1 MIRDMRARAI
11 ILAALAAACCATT
24 GCSETYQRVE
34 GVTPGAGDAV
44 AANTVMQ
51 MVDPWPY
58 GAQDTDLSVPA
69 DRSSQEEKAQ
79 ASSEIEQS
87 PSTTGN

>member
-1 MIRDMRARAI
+1 MSKAI
-11 ILAALAAACCATT
+11 TLAALAAACCALA
-24 GCSETYQRVE
+24 GCSETYQRVD
-34 GVTPGAGDAV
+34 GVTPGAGDAI

-58 GAQDTDLSVPA
+58 GAQDTDLKVPA
-69 DRSSQEEKAQ
+69 DRSAQQEKAV
-79 ASSEIEQS
+79 AEGGDAEAVA

>member
-1 MIRDMRARAI
+1 MARAI
-11 ILAALAAACCATT
+11 ILAALAAACGALG
-24 GCSETYQRVE
+24 GCSETYQRIE
-34 GVTPGAGDAV
+34 GVTPGAGDAL

-58 GAQDTDLSVPA
+58 GAQNTDLNVPA
-69 DRSSQEEKAQ
+69 DRSSQDAKAVAESSDSEQ
-79 ASSEIEQS
+79 A

>member
-1 MIRDMRARAI
+1 MSMSKAI
-11 ILAALAAACCATT
+11 ILAAIAAACCAVA
-24 GCSETYQRVE
+24 GCSETYQRVD
-34 GVTPGAGDAV
+34 GVTPGAGDAI

-58 GAQDTDLSVPA
+58 GAQDTDLKVPA
-69 DRSSQEEKAQ
+69 DRSGQKEQALAENTDAQ
-79 ASSEIEQS
+79 AVA

>member
-1 MIRDMRARAI
+1 MARAI
-11 ILAALAAACCATT
+11 ILAALAAACCAFG
-24 GCSETYQRVE
+24 GCSETYQRVD
-34 GVTPGAGDAV
+34 GVTPGAGDAI

-69 DRSSQEEKAQ
+69 DRSSQEEKAAAESDDKVQ
-79 ASSEIEQS
+79 A
-87 PSTTGN
+87 PSTTEN